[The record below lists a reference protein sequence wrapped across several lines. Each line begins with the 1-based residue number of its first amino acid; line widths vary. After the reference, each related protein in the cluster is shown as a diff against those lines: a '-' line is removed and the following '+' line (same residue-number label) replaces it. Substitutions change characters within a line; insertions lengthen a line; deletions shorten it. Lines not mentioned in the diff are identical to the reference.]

1 MQRRTRSARAL
12 RLARCLTPANL
23 IRGDNAGVPER
34 RIFGG
39 CLLPTPEGLLNAAV
53 GALRQRSDDA
63 QPAFLTCTDRSVR
76 LAARQHNTVPESL
89 IVDGLASD
97 PHYEYIRH
105 YASAATQALG
115 EVELPGGQ
123 LSRAILTQYWKYL
136 QTVVPSG
143 LDVPEDPVGD
153 CDPSLHVLLRPTL
166 APKLLAH
173 APRSKSRAV
182 AAKYAATVAGLRDAL
197 HRIQQYMFFMRPAD
211 PSRPSTDTAL
221 RLNELLAYVSVL
233 YRWASWMLWTTDK
246 HVCHRLS
253 PSNRRFLP
261 LGGSPEAPAET
272 FARHLDRGPSGT
284 NGSMQCM
291 ALRAAVSDVLGHL
304 TRLANLW
311 QTGKRSGGT
320 YGTVDTVVSTVEVLS
335 IVHHH
340 AQYIIN
346 ATLTGYGVWATDSL
360 NNEYLRAAV
369 DSQER
374 FCRTTAP
381 LFPGDPLAGPDGVE
395 HQGLVRGRPG
405 RGSAPQRGAV
415 APLRVHPAARGV
427 SPDDVVRW
435 GLPDDMAPHPGP
447 GASRGW
453 DLSGKIQRARRDGE
467 PRPSP
472 TSPTSTPASTRRF
485 RRRRADGAGAPTPDA
500 DDPVTEPPAAAAWPA
515 AYYTHMGVP
524 RLPARN
530 GAGPDRRPPV
540 ATCPLLRRRASLG
553 SLDRPRVW
561 GPAPEGEP
569 DQMEATYLTADD
581 DDARHKATH
590 AASAR
595 ERHAPYEDDESIYET
610 VSEDGGR
617 VYEEIPWMRV
627 YENVCANTANAAP
640 ASPYIEAENPL
651 YDWGGSALF
660 SPPGRTGPP
669 PPPLGPSPVL
679 ARHRNRLT
687 SSQPDVAALSA
698 LLTKL
703 KREGRRSR

>member
-1 MQRRTRSARAL
+1 MQRRTRGAGSL

-39 CLLPTPEGLLNAAV
+39 CLLPTPEASLGAAV
-53 GALRQRSDDA
+53 GALRQRSDGA
-63 QPAFLTCTDRSVR
+63 QPGVSTTDHSVR
-76 LAARQHNTVPESL
+76 LACRWLNLDWGL
-89 IVDGLASD
+89 IIGRLASD

-105 YASAATQALG
+105 YPDATTA
-115 EVELPGGQ
+115 PGSVGHQ
-123 LSRAILTQYWKYL
+123 RGLSRAILTQYWKYL

-143 LDVPEDPVGD
+143 LDVPEDPMGG
-153 CDPSLHVLLRPTL
+153 CGPSLHMLQPPM
-166 APKLLAH
+166 APKLLART
-173 APRSKSRAV
+173 PFKSGAV

-272 FARHLDRGPSGT
+272 FARHLDRGPSST
-284 NGSMQCM
+284 SSSAQCKPG
-291 ALRAAVSDVLGHL
+291 AAVSDVLGHL

-311 QTGKRSGGT
+311 QTMAGSVASGINGP
-320 YGTVDTVVSTVEVLS
+320 TVATVRVLLS

-381 LFPGDPLAGPDGVE
+381 LFHGVTPSWAGMELSIKAWFGAALAADLLRSGAPSLHYESILRLVASRRTTWSAGP
-395 HQGLVRGRPG
+395 P
-405 RGSAPQRGAV
+405 
-415 APLRVHPAARGV
+415 
-427 SPDDVVRW
+427 
-435 GLPDDMAPHPGP
+435 PDDMARSPG
-447 GASRGW
+447 GHRAGSGTCR
-453 DLSGKIQRARRDGE
+453 GKIQRARRVGKPPPL
-467 PRPSP
+467 PRPQLH
-472 TSPTSTPASTRRF
+472 STPASTRRF
-485 RRRRADGAGAPTPDA
+485 RRSAADGAGPASDA
-500 DDPVTEPPAAAAWPA
+500 GSPVAEAPAAAARPA
-515 AYYTHMGVP
+515 TYYTHMGRAP
-524 RLPARN
+524 HLQARN
-530 GAGPDRRPPV
+530 GAGPNRQPPV
-540 ATCPLLRRRASLG
+540 ATCPLVRRASLG
-553 SLDRPRVW
+553 SLDPSQVW
-561 GPAPEGEP
+561 GPARRKP
-569 DQMEATYLTADD
+569 DQMEATYLTADDD

-640 ASPYIEAENPL
+640 ASPLRGAENPL
-651 YDWGGSALF
+651 YDWRSALF
-660 SPPGRTGPP
+660 FPPGRTGPA
-669 PPPLGPSPVL
+669 PLPSPSPVL
-679 ARHRNRLT
+679 ARHQPNALT
-687 SSQPDVAALSA
+687 NGSPTNVAARRRP
-698 LLTKL
+698 LTKPAP
-703 KREGRRSR
+703 EGRRSR